1 MQIHKYVLRYS
12 SYILFYDNTYY
23 LPIINND
30 YGETQQMCLPS
41 CCSEGRVEAVWGWA
55 SSNNDGTGG
64 GV

>member
-41 CCSEGRVEAVWGWA
+41 CCSEGRKG
-55 SSNNDGTGG
+55 GG
-64 GV
+64 GVGLGLYKQ